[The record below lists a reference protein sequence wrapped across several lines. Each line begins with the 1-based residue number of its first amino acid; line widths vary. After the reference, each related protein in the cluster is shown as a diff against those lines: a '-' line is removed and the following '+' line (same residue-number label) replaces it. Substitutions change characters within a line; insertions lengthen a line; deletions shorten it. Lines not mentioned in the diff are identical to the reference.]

1 MLVEMHLA
9 KGWNKFNK
17 NLMENDR
24 TAKNNFSLSPQP
36 GANQRLSENRSF
48 ASTPHSF
55 GRYNSDRQPP
65 RTTLFSAEGRREIE
79 FERSNSEL
87 ARENKQL
94 RTTNLKLQREKEVLQ
109 ETNAELQKR
118 ESSHLAEIHRMQG
131 ETDRLHNQIDSL
143 YERMLK
149 QQKKEGGKQSCL
161 KWATICGSDH

>member
-9 KGWNKFNK
+9 KGWKKSNK

-36 GANQRLSENRSF
+36 GANQRRYENRLF

-55 GRYNSDRQPP
+55 GRYNSSRQPL
-65 RTTLFSAEGRREIE
+65 RTTLKAFSADGEGE

-87 ARENKQL
+87 TRENKQL

-118 ESSHLAEIHRMQG
+118 ESSHLAEIYRMQG
-131 ETDRLHNQIDSL
+131 ETHRLHDQIDSL

-149 QQKKEGGKQSCL
+149 QQNKKGG
-161 KWATICGSDH
+161 

>member
-1 MLVEMHLA
+1 
-9 KGWNKFNK
+9 
-17 NLMENDR
+17 MENDR
-24 TAKNNFSLSPQP
+24 TSKNNFSLSSQL

-48 ASTPHSF
+48 ASTTHSF

-65 RTTLFSAEGRREIE
+65 RTTPSAEGRREIE
-79 FERSNSEL
+79 FERSNNEL

-118 ESSHLAEIHRMQG
+118 ESSYLSEIHRMQG

-149 QQKKEGGKQSCL
+149 QQNKEGGKVSY
-161 KWATICGSDH
+161 HNHV

>member
-1 MLVEMHLA
+1 MHLA
-9 KGWNKFNK
+9 KGWNKSNI
-17 NLMENDR
+17 NLSENDR
-24 TAKNNFSLSPQP
+24 TPKNNFSLSPQP
-36 GANQRLSENRSF
+36 GANQRRYENRSF

-55 GRYNSDRQPP
+55 GRYNSDRQPSRATP
-65 RTTLFSAEGRREIE
+65 KVFSAESEGE
-79 FERSNSEL
+79 FERSNNEL

-118 ESSHLAEIHRMQG
+118 ESSHLTEIHRMQG

-149 QQKKEGGKQSCL
+149 RQNKEGGKVSY
-161 KWATICGSDH
+161 HNHV